1 MDDSD
6 SHAANGWTPTSIEGV
21 LRRQAMPNTDERGSF
36 TELWRA
42 SQTDSLGVGR
52 MVQANLSR
60 SRKGVLRGMHFH
72 LRQADL
78 WLLVEGECATA
89 ATDLRPALRGGQAAS
104 EVIVKK
110 PADALLIPPR
120 VAHGFLAITDMALV
134 YLVSHEY
141 DGTDEYGFAWDDPAA
156 RISWPSEPTIVS
168 ARDRFNP
175 SLQDVIARL
184 GQAEQSAGA

>member
-1 MDDSD
+1 VS
-6 SHAANGWTPTSIEGV
+6 ARLGWAPTSIEGV
-21 LRRQAMPNTDERGSF
+21 LRRQSLPNTDERGSF
-36 TELWRA
+36 SELWRA
-42 SQTDSLGVGR
+42 SQTDPLGVGT

-60 SRKGVLRGMHFH
+60 SRAGVLRGMHFH

-78 WLLVEGECATA
+78 WLLVDGECTTV
-89 ATDLRPALRGGQAAS
+89 ATDLRPALRGGQAVS
-104 EVIVKK
+104 EVIAMK
-110 PADALLIPPR
+110 PGDALLIPPR
-120 VAHGFLAITDMALV
+120 VAHGFLAVTDMSLV

-156 RISWPSEPTIVS
+156 RIAWPFEPTIIS

-184 GQAEQSAGA
+184 GQAEQTSGA